1 MEAEEI
7 RAEIKRRKKRA
18 VDLKLRELLWNLHHY
33 HLSRYPELLK
43 KDPAMIL
50 PELMDNLEMERNQAC
65 FRIGETHYKLSYKGK
80 AETDSL
86 ASRRGSDEITTVN
99 LTLSLCVDGSPVFT
113 FEVMRTEQFT
123 LEAPYFSTR
132 MGEVLGFI
140 EGPWVNE
147 IGELARM
154 MGQHERALRQKRD
167 APRQA
172 QRLREDMKRFGL

>member
-1 MEAEEI
+1 MTSKVKTGEPSTQRDKVRWTVVI
-7 RAEIKRRKKRA
+7 SSNP
-18 VDLKLRELLWNLHHY
+18 LL
-33 HLSRYPELLK
+33 
-43 KDPAMIL
+43 DA
-50 PELMDNLEMERNQAC
+50 
-65 FRIGETHYKLSYKGK
+65 
-80 AETDSL
+80 
-86 ASRRGSDEITTVN
+86 
-99 LTLSLCVDGSPVFT
+99 
-113 FEVMRTEQFT
+113 
-123 LEAPYFSTR
+123 